1 MFDFF
6 KRFFKN
12 KPEVSGH
19 DKEPEIDMNKFLI
32 VGLGNIGAEYAGT
45 RHNAGFM
52 VADMLAS
59 ESEVKFSSCR
69 YGDMAKVRV
78 KNCELMVLKPST
90 YMNMS
95 GVAVRYWMNK
105 EKLPLDRLLIIVDD
119 IALPFGT
126 IRIRENGSE
135 VGHNGL
141 KSISEHLGTRNYAR
155 LRFGVGNSFSKGGQI
170 DYVLGHFN
178 EDEQKLLTEKIKKAV
193 EAVKA
198 FCLSGPAF
206 AMNHFNG

>member
-1 MFDFF
+1 MIEFF
-6 KRFFKN
+6 N
-12 KPEVSGH
+12 KLFRGKS
-19 DKEPEIDMNKFLI
+19 DKDQIAPQEEMNKFLI
-32 VGLGNIGAEYAGT
+32 VCLGNIGAEYAET
-45 RHNAGFM
+45 RHNSGFM
-52 VADMLAS
+52 VGDRLAS
-59 ESEVKFSSCR
+59 DAGQSFTSCR

-105 EKLPLDRLLIIVDD
+105 EKLPLDRLLVIVDD
-119 IALPFGT
+119 LALPFGT
-126 IRIRENGSE
+126 IRIRQNGSE
-135 VGHNGL
+135 AGHNGL

-155 LRFGVGNSFSKGGQI
+155 LKFGIGNDFQKGGQI
-170 DYVLGHFN
+170 DFVLGEFT
-178 EDEQKLLTEKIKKAV
+178 EEERQQLGEKIGRAA